1 MGGGGGR
8 SAPHSVFICLS
19 PVTQSFFLFFTFF
32 MTSIAFKVHI
42 NDNWKICPPPF
53 FILKA
58 LGAIWWTK
66 WVQKDQNVQVCEL
79 SGSGC
84 SKLVKLCGT
93 RLQQVRACPGR
104 CIGTIS
110 RIRSGHRRCHRPSKW
125 AKRAQIRPFCGHNH
139 FWWLQTGGTVWNE
152 VATSQGKSGPKWP
165 KIELRN
171 KWGPA
176 KLSELYLSLCVTYRY
191 VFVWYLYI
199 SYLW

>member
-1 MGGGGGR
+1 MLLHKLHFDY
-8 SAPHSVFICLS
+8 SQIKTDWHILFSILFIHWTLIWHSVFICLS
-19 PVTQSFFLFFTFF
+19 SITQSFFLFFTFF

-66 WVQKDQNVQVCEL
+66 WVQKDQNVQVCEI

-84 SKLVKLCGT
+84 SKLVELCGT

-125 AKRAQIRPFCGHNH
+125 AKRAQIRPFCGHKH
-139 FWWLQTGGTVWNE
+139 FWWLQTGETVWNKIP
-152 VATSQGKSGPKWP
+152 TSQGKSGPKWP

-171 KWGPA
+171 N
-176 KLSELYLSLCVTYRY
+176 
-191 VFVWYLYI
+191 
-199 SYLW
+199 

>member
-1 MGGGGGR
+1 MGGRGWCRKVPSSQITGWPSSLIGWII
-8 SAPHSVFICLS
+8 SITSSYSGHQIILIHSVLICHS
-19 PVTQSFFLFFTFF
+19 SVTQSFFLFFTFF

-84 SKLVKLCGT
+84 SKLVELCGT

-110 RIRSGHRRCHRPSKW
+110 RMRSGHRRCHRPS
-125 AKRAQIRPFCGHNH
+125 
-139 FWWLQTGGTVWNE
+139 
-152 VATSQGKSGPKWP
+152 
-165 KIELRN
+165 
-171 KWGPA
+171 
-176 KLSELYLSLCVTYRY
+176 
-191 VFVWYLYI
+191 
-199 SYLW
+199 

>member
-1 MGGGGGR
+1 M
-8 SAPHSVFICLS
+8 FKCLS
-19 PVTQSFFLFFTFF
+19 RVNQSFFLFFTFF

-84 SKLVKLCGT
+84 SKLVELCGT

-125 AKRAQIRPFCGHNH
+125 AKRAQIGPFCVICTYSEGKAIKLTNLKLSAKYAFSQAPSNLKNRLAGSRGDSRTGH
-139 FWWLQTGGTVWNE
+139 
-152 VATSQGKSGPKWP
+152 SGPNC
-165 KIELRN
+165 L
-171 KWGPA
+171 G
-176 KLSELYLSLCVTYRY
+176 SL
-191 VFVWYLYI
+191 
-199 SYLW
+199 